1 MKKIINFFK
10 SLGGIL
16 LDLFISSN
24 RWMHIIVG
32 GVICVAMMAVTAI
45 WTPYSPIP
53 GQCCSVA
60 TLATLIAM
68 ASKEYAD
75 KAHGGKFDWK
85 DIFAGAFPALC
96 IDILCVI
103 LLLIK

>member
-1 MKKIINFFK
+1 
-10 SLGGIL
+10 
-16 LDLFISSN
+16 
-24 RWMHIIVG
+24 
-32 GVICVAMMAVTAI
+32 MMAVTVI

-75 KAHGGKFDWK
+75 KAYGGKFDWK
-85 DIFAGAFPALC
+85 DMFAGITPALL
-96 IDILCVI
+96 IDILVII
-103 LLLIK
+103 LLMFK